1 MKVMGRITSPTL
13 PHPLSTTFSSST
25 SSAATPLPNGSV
37 DWRVHMRAYTP
48 PRATQVDGAR
58 VRVVP
63 ARQQA
68 QQGGLSGAGGA
79 HNTRPPLTPLNGAR
93 CRSGRG
99 RIAPACM
106 LVCWAR
112 SLCTQR

>member
-1 MKVMGRITSPTL
+1 MMGRITLQPCRT
-13 PHPLSTTFSSST
+13 HSTTFSSST

-37 DWRVHMRAYTP
+37 NWRAHMRAYTP

-68 QQGGLSGAGGA
+68 QQGGLSGAGGG
-79 HNTRPPLTPLNGAR
+79 LSGAGGGL
-93 CRSGRG
+93 SG
-99 RIAPACM
+99 AEHP
-106 LVCWAR
+106 V
-112 SLCTQR
+112 SLF